1 MSSKK
6 LCLVAIVFCVLIGS
20 LSLLSAKE
28 AAKSPATALPG
39 RVPMASHLLPPSAE
53 WNAYYDTIPEGER
66 RLYWTNKVLVD
77 SAREMLARMEKLE
90 KALVELQEKV
100 KVLEEK
106 CACFDNFQ
114 PAEPTAVTTP
124 CAAEPNE

>member
-100 KVLEEK
+100 KVLE
-106 CACFDNFQ
+106 AAALPDLNV
-114 PAEPTAVTTP
+114 TAVATP